1 MNYNDKNKKHSVEVP
16 VLHQIV
22 KYLSFIVEFK
32 KKKITP
38 TRELGSHECV
48 LI

>member
-16 VLHQIV
+16 TLHQIVNFIV

-32 KKKITP
+32 KNHTHVN
-38 TRELGSHECV
+38 LALMNV
-48 LI
+48 Y